1 MFERLQSYLEQR
13 LSETQTSAAYI
24 RELENSKEDLQ
35 RQLDDR
41 DDRITSLL
49 QKLGEIKDRQ
59 AVDVETEMLRLRL
72 KHAETRWRRYTL
84 NAIRADISCP
94 EFLALD
100 WFHVVRCAD
109 MHYAFMSHKTPP
121 IVDAIMDPSFEVATS
136 AISGYLSPP
145 PSNGENL
152 GSFFQIELES
162 ARSRIQSLETKLREA
177 LMQAEDA
184 EAEASRLKEV
194 ISRLHADQDAKETA
208 VASVYEAKTAAETA
222 HRQLT
227 DDLATLEARLQ
238 FDFSSAG
245 LITPEAVRFA
255 ESLAK
260 MLTDREDDVQV
271 AWERVNKLTLELQAI
286 CSIEKVDKDVQTTWT
301 SCLDSPCVSIQT
313 DPDLEAH
320 EERRGLSNE
329 VVRLNDELVGSVEAL
344 TSAREE
350 ISDLHDRL
358 RELESEC
365 TQERALSARAQH
377 QLALSQQEAWKV
389 QAQLE
394 RLRTKVAAHIE
405 MLAAH
410 GLGREEVA
418 LRQHLSASS
427 ASDLTTQLKSIATH
441 LIINHDHQER
451 PHRHDNYR
459 DRNGHRRLSSP
470 NRFSIEEEA
479 QDTDADGLAYTD
491 LSQFA
496 STSSSSLST
505 SPRKPAD
512 SSRWQPRERAAPQR
526 RPSDLSMSCASAPL
540 ARPSSVVALPLHAL
554 AASSSDQADSL
565 EVSTSSS
572 LDGVDFREDISARLT
587 ELRRRNDLQPFHLRT
602 NYPVETQFC
611 SPHELLSVLTSV
623 HKSRTDQSQ
632 LPSTASNATLTTT
645 TSTSASRSPIPAGR
659 LTRPRGL
666 QSVSEVLLTGASGIV
681 AAEDLDL
688 SLTKARLSESA
699 LRSSYST
706 KASKSASSG
715 SCHVSSQH
723 RSSRIQNSSGSDK
736 VASQSCATPTS
747 TVGRKAPVAFEVE
760 LSPPRVRRAAPKFV
774 EKRGVNSSVVSQRIH
789 PKTTAAN
796 RPGASVF

>member
-1 MFERLQSYLEQR
+1 MDRLNESEQRIRAAELAAARAVAEREDAEAVIEELRDQLSGCLERTRKAEAEVCRLRREVIESRDQQDELVEANAELVVQAERIRVLEQR

-72 KHAETRWRRYTL
+72 KHAETRLAEELQHREALERDVRSQQSVVQQMQIDKRIAEKLKKQNFLEATTP
-84 NAIRADISCP
+84 NGHADAIS
-94 EFLALD
+94 
-100 WFHVVRCAD
+100 
-109 MHYAFMSHKTPP
+109 SNG
-121 IVDAIMDPSFEVATS
+121 DAIMDPSFEVATS

-441 LIINHDHQER
+441 LIINHDHQEELFRENERLKEEVYALRIQLDTNRTIQKRLRDLNETSEFLESKVNQLLHRR

-572 LDGVDFREDISARLT
+572 LDGVDFRGSADAANGCSEKSVIRESRG
-587 ELRRRNDLQPFHLRT
+587 ELFALLRT
-602 NYPVETQFC
+602 F
-611 SPHELLSVLTSV
+611 
-623 HKSRTDQSQ
+623 
-632 LPSTASNATLTTT
+632 TT
-645 TSTSASRSPIPAGR
+645 RCNP
-659 LTRPRGL
+659 
-666 QSVSEVLLTGASGIV
+666 
-681 AAEDLDL
+681 
-688 SLTKARLSESA
+688 
-699 LRSSYST
+699 
-706 KASKSASSG
+706 
-715 SCHVSSQH
+715 
-723 RSSRIQNSSGSDK
+723 
-736 VASQSCATPTS
+736 
-747 TVGRKAPVAFEVE
+747 GRK
-760 LSPPRVRRAAPKFV
+760 
-774 EKRGVNSSVVSQRIH
+774 
-789 PKTTAAN
+789 
-796 RPGASVF
+796 